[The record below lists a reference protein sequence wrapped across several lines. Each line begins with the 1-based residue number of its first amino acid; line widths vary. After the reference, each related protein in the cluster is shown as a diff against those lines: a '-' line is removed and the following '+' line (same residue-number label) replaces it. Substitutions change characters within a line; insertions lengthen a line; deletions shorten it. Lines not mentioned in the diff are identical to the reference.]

1 MTKINW
7 NSVDIAR
14 RLKSGSPLRGCRCS
28 RRCPPRN
35 QGCVSGG
42 TTGIQSSLAGTCG
55 FLSRYRRVEGASSAL
70 VGVLPR
76 NGRCQGES
84 TSFPVAR
91 ESLYTH
97 PSFTPQSFTP
107 IKTPPKTTPH
117 PYPHQFPLL
126 PHPFSPDTTP
136 SSTDIHS
143 HASQRNSSWP
153 SMNTFP

>member
-1 MTKINW
+1 MNSAESVKSLAMTKINW

-107 IKTPPKTTPH
+107 HQNAAENDTPPV
-117 PYPHQFPLL
+117 
-126 PHPFSPDTTP
+126 SPPVPP
-136 SSTDIHS
+136 SS
-143 HASQRNSSWP
+143 P
-153 SMNTFP
+153 SVFP